1 MLELMCVS
9 RYYGEGTARVTA
21 LDRVSITVGR
31 GEFLSIMGP
40 SGSGKS
46 TLLNLMGG
54 VDRISEGEI
63 RFDGVRFDLL
73 SEEQLTAFRRG
84 RLAYVFQQYHLVP
97 SLTVLENVMLPLV
110 FRGLPSEMDRA
121 RRMLDRV
128 GLMHRAT
135 HRPSELS
142 GGEQQRVAVARAL
155 VNDPAL
161 ILADE
166 PTGNLDQAS
175 GRQIMNLFSELNSE
189 GRAIVMVTH
198 NPQLAGYAKEVV
210 ELIDGSVVS
219 RSAVSG
225 RELTAAA
232 VRADDTPEKSV
243 PESLADAPEYAA
255 GAGGRPW

>member
-1 MLELMCVS
+1 MLELNCVS
-9 RYYGEGTARVTA
+9 RFYGEGAARVTA
-21 LDRVSITVGR
+21 LDRVSIAVAP

-46 TLLNLMGG
+46 TLLNVMGG

-63 RFDGVRFDLL
+63 LFDGVRFDLL
-73 SEEQLTAFRRG
+73 SEEELTTFRRG

-110 FRGLPSEMDRA
+110 FRGLSSEMDRA
-121 RRMLDRV
+121 RLMLERV
-128 GLMHRAT
+128 GLSHRAG

-175 GRQIMNLFSELNSE
+175 GQQIMRLFMELNEE

-198 NPQLAGYAKEVV
+198 NPQLARCAREIV
-210 ELIDGSVVS
+210 ELSDGHVVS
-219 RSAVSG
+219 RRLVAERALPSVTG
-225 RELTAAA
+225 RENALLC
-232 VRADDTPEKSV
+232 EV
-243 PESLADAPEYAA
+243 PA
-255 GAGGRPW
+255 

>member
-1 MLELMCVS
+1 MLELNCVS
-9 RYYGEGTARVTA
+9 RFYGEGAARVTA
-21 LDRVSITVGR
+21 LDRVSIAVAP

-46 TLLNLMGG
+46 TLLNVMGG

-63 RFDGVRFDLL
+63 LFDGVRFDLL
-73 SEEQLTAFRRG
+73 SEEELTTFRRG

-110 FRGLPSEMDRA
+110 FRGLSSEMDRA
-121 RRMLDRV
+121 RLMLERV
-128 GLMHRAT
+128 GLSHRAG

-175 GRQIMNLFSELNSE
+175 GQQIMRLFMELNEE

-198 NPQLAGYAKEVV
+198 NPQLARCAREIV
-210 ELIDGSVVS
+210 ELSDGHVVS
-219 RSAVSG
+219 RRLVAKRALPSVTG
-225 RELTAAA
+225 RENALLC
-232 VRADDTPEKSV
+232 EV
-243 PESLADAPEYAA
+243 PA
-255 GAGGRPW
+255 